1 MLNAVIRQGLLY
13 LCIYYVMVFTCKIFF
28 LFFFFFAFFCGSE
41 VLIFSFQ
48 IINLELVESS

>member
-28 LFFFFFAFFCGSE
+28 LFAFFCGSE

-48 IINLELVESS
+48 IINLELIESS

>member
-28 LFFFFFAFFCGSE
+28 LFFFAFFCGSE

-48 IINLELVESS
+48 VINLELVESS

>member
-28 LFFFFFAFFCGSE
+28 LFFFIAFFCGSE

-48 IINLELVESS
+48 IINLELVEGS

>member
-13 LCIYYVMVFTCKIFF
+13 LCIYYVTVFNYLQDFF
-28 LFFFFFAFFCGSE
+28 SFFFIAFFCGSE

-48 IINLELVESS
+48 IINLELVEGS

>member
-28 LFFFFFAFFCGSE
+28 LFFFLPFFVAVKF
-41 VLIFSFQ
+41 
-48 IINLELVESS
+48 

>member
-13 LCIYYVMVFTCKIFF
+13 LCIYYVTVFTCKIFF
-28 LFFFFFAFFCGSE
+28 FFFYCLFCGSE

-48 IINLELVESS
+48 IINLELVEGS

>member
-28 LFFFFFAFFCGSE
+28 FFFFFFAFFCGSE
-41 VLIFSFQ
+41 VLIFPLQ
-48 IINLELVESS
+48 IINLELVEGS

>member
-13 LCIYYVMVFTCKIFF
+13 MCIYYVMVFTRKIFF
-28 LFFFFFAFFCGSE
+28 LFFFFAFFCGSE